1 MILSVGC
8 RGRLDVGRGRP
19 LTTTLYPCASA
30 WVEDYLSMVYWRRLG
45 TRHVWCPQWW
55 DHPEA
60 VMRIEGMWRAWEQM
74 RKADAA
80 LDIAAWFTE
89 VATR

>member
-1 MILSVGC
+1 
-8 RGRLDVGRGRP
+8 
-19 LTTTLYPCASA
+19 
-30 WVEDYLSMVYWRRLG
+30 MVYWRRLG

-80 LDIAAWFTE
+80 LGIAAWFTE